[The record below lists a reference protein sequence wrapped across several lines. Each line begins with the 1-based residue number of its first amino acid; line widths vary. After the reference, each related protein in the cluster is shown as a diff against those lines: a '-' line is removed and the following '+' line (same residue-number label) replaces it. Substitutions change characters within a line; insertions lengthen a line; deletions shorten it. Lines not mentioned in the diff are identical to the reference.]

1 MDQNFLIMKIR
12 VTEEQMRRIHDYL
25 FKKYPWLG
33 RKNTAYEAECV
44 SFYDLKFDKRFYQDI
59 KEAIS

>member
-1 MDQNFLIMKIR
+1 MKIR
-12 VTEEQMRRIHDYL
+12 VTEEQMRRIHDHL